1 MCFAFRFLTLC
12 CNCTVSTKST
22 TWWCVKVFPFKGNP
36 HQGSLGVRRIGNDPY
51 SLGLIVPD
59 TGASSPRTHRKFTL
73 CRLQIFLKVNIF
85 RTRQILLWGFCLY
98 VVSITM
104 KAPKLLSEVNVF
116 KNHFIL
122 LNEYNNY
129 VPLLHAHLVLSGK
142 KLTEIPSKY
151 LKPILTRYTRSM
163 QAASWQLLVVSIPF
177 MFHWQPFLKSLGR
190 FFMFVLA
197 LNVGAGRSHKEC
209 QPLKAFARASGSWVD
224 NNICFITP
232 FTPCLQIF
240 TMYHEWIIQKPVWMK
255 AYLSLQG
262 TYHAKYPVMACK
274 WSWHLQS
281 TNQ

>member
-1 MCFAFRFLTLC
+1 MPSHTWMYQLSLQTKMCFAFRFLTLC

-85 RTRQILLWGFCLY
+85 RTRQILLCGFCLY
-98 VVSITM
+98 VVSITI

-116 KNHFIL
+116 KNHFIF

-142 KLTEIPSKY
+142 KTHGNSFKIP
-151 LKPILTRYTRSM
+151 
-163 QAASWQLLVVSIPF
+163 
-177 MFHWQPFLKSLGR
+177 
-190 FFMFVLA
+190 
-197 LNVGAGRSHKEC
+197 
-209 QPLKAFARASGSWVD
+209 
-224 NNICFITP
+224 
-232 FTPCLQIF
+232 
-240 TMYHEWIIQKPVWMK
+240 
-255 AYLSLQG
+255 
-262 TYHAKYPVMACK
+262 
-274 WSWHLQS
+274 
-281 TNQ
+281 